1 MTPMD
6 IPPQDRIA
14 IIGGGFTGAALALH
28 LVKLGHTPGRITIFE
43 PRAALGAG
51 VAYSSAHPAHRFNGP
66 LDLLAIFPQDM
77 SHFVRWYQARGIALD
92 DTGAMA
98 PTGQLYA
105 RRADFGRYMAE
116 LVATHAP
123 GITHLRRM
131 AVDVEPSGAGF
142 SVIDDAG
149 DSHDADRVFLC
160 TAQDAPR
167 LPKGFR
173 AVEHLPHVVA
183 DPWEPGALDRVPAGG
198 DVLILG
204 TALTAVDVAA
214 ALLQRGQGGQ
224 IVAVSRRGLTPR
236 PQDRLPPAE
245 ERYARFVSGISV
257 FRERFGQPATAR
269 ALLRAARLWISE
281 ALLAGRRWQDA
292 FDDVRDGLAPV
303 WAAWPLAEKRRA
315 LRHLRAYYDVHRYR
329 MAPQLA
335 AMMAQAEGAGR
346 LRYVRARARA
356 EDGAHG
362 QCRVRLEGRTGA
374 ETRSFA
380 AIINCTGPVADIT
393 ASTNPLIA
401 ALLRRGLIQP
411 DPTGLGAMVDAQCR
425 LIARDGAVQ
434 ARLHAFGSLTRGRF
448 GDLTAVPQINM
459 QILRVLTGDPLGR
472 SVAAA

>member
-1 MTPMD
+1 MTPLG
-6 IPPQDRIA
+6 IHPQDRIA

-28 LVKLGHTPGRITIFE
+28 LVKLGHPAARITVFE

-51 VAYSSAHPAHRFNGP
+51 VAYSSAHPTHRFNGP

-77 SHFVRWYQARGIALD
+77 THFVRWYQAHGIAQD
-92 DTGAMA
+92 DPDAMA

-116 LVATHAP
+116 LVATHAR
-123 GITHLRRM
+123 GIIHLRRM
-131 AVDVEPSGAGF
+131 AVDVEPADQGF
-142 SVIDDAG
+142 AVIDDAG
-149 DSHDADRVFLC
+149 ARHGAERVFLC

-167 LPKGFR
+167 LPRGFE
-173 AVEHLPHVVA
+173 AVAGLPNVVA
-183 DPWEPGALDRVPAGG
+183 DPWAPGALDRVPADG

-214 ALLQRGQGGQ
+214 ALLERGQGGQ

-269 ALLRAARLWISE
+269 ALLRAARVWIAE

-292 FDDVRDGLAPV
+292 FDDVRDGLAPI
-303 WAAWPLAEKRRA
+303 WAGWPLAEKRRA

-335 AMMAQAEGAGR
+335 AMMARAEAAGR
-346 LRYVRARARA
+346 LAYIRARARA
-356 EDGAHG
+356 EGVADG
-362 QCRVRLEGRTGA
+362 QCRIRLHGHGPA

-380 AIINCTGPVADIT
+380 AIVNCTGPVADIT
-393 ASTNPLIA
+393 ASTNPLIG
-401 ALLRRGLIQP
+401 ALLRRGMIRP

-425 LIARDGAVQ
+425 LIAADGVVQ
-434 ARLHAFGSLTRGRF
+434 PQLHAFGSLTRGRF

-459 QILRVLTGDPLGR
+459 QILRALTGDPLGR
-472 SVAAA
+472 VAAA